1 MYIVRW
7 QFQARFGH
15 VKEVLGIMRKWEVD
29 VGQRVGWR
37 AANLRV
43 LQGMLGSSRSTI
55 EFETRCESLGDFEAS
70 FADMEKNLNHGEAMR
85 ALEKYVESGHDN
97 WTVYQVVELFEND

>member
-37 AANLRV
+37 AANMRV
-43 LQGMLGSSRSTI
+43 LQGMIGSTRSTI
-55 EFETRCESLGDFEAS
+55 ELETRCDSLGDLEAS
-70 FADMEKNLNHGEAMR
+70 FSDMEKNPNHVEAMR
-85 ALEKYVESGHDN
+85 SLEKFVVSGTDN
-97 WTVYQVVELFEND
+97 WTVFQVVDLFED